1 MGTGGK
7 VAVVVLALVAAGVL
21 FFVLR
26 EGDESTDATK
36 APTDATTTEQ
46 QADGAGNV
54 PGGGGGDNG
63 KPDKPKPDKPKI
75 ATIEVRGGQ
84 PVGGVQELSFTQ
96 GERIQFIVRADVA
109 DEVHLHGYD
118 VTKEVPAGG
127 EAAFDV
133 PATIDGVF
141 EAELHHSLAPIA
153 EITVQPG

>member
-1 MGTGGK
+1 MGIGGK

-26 EGDESTDATK
+26 EGDESTDATT
-36 APTDATTTEQ
+36 AATDATATEQ
-46 QADGAGNV
+46 PAG
-54 PGGGGGDNG
+54 GGNGGGDGGSNTAAT
-63 KPDKPKPDKPKI
+63 DKPKPEKPKI

-84 PVGGVQELSFTQ
+84 PVGGVEELTFTQ
-96 GERIQFIVRADVA
+96 GSRIQFVVRSDVA

-127 EAAFDV
+127 EATFDV

-153 EITVQPG
+153 EITVQPA